1 MGQHDRRNSSYSSI
15 TFFSRGEPRA
25 APTTLKSL
33 IRDIIEH
40 MVDEKFPV
48 REDPYENATIQTKKA
63 RILSLRRS
71 IEKMAYQEQAMRLLQ
86 DMELAEEKKRKLISL
101 MKTEIEAIKALEK
114 ALESSSPE
122 LKQSIT
128 EELQLENRITILRQQ
143 LPPDPYDKALLEGTL
158 RDLNASQEVEGPHM
172 VKVAGRDFIVN
183 KNVFSPK
190 FFRDTELFA
199 EHLPIKPGEE
209 MCEVGFGT
217 GAVSI
222 TAVYRGASHVV
233 GFDINPDAVRIGNE
247 NVKLHGMED
256 KIEFRQGGLFSLHI
270 EEKFD
275 IFFWNVPFAHV
286 STEKLEGRKLTDLER
301 AVVDQDYKEIERYIS
316 WAPQYLKEGGRVYI
330 GFSSTLGPIDMLQ
343 AFASQY
349 RYDFKIV
356 FEAKSEEGGNPVKYE
371 IIELTPRGKLGNIR

>member
-1 MGQHDRRNSSYSSI
+1 
-15 TFFSRGEPRA
+15 
-25 APTTLKSL
+25 
-33 IRDIIEH
+33 

-209 MCEVGFGT
+209 MVIEIKRKQNVLKELFG
-217 GAVSI
+217 AL
-222 TAVYRGASHVV
+222 
-233 GFDINPDAVRIGNE
+233 P
-247 NVKLHGMED
+247 
-256 KIEFRQGGLFSLHI
+256 FR
-270 EEKFD
+270 K
-275 IFFWNVPFAHV
+275 
-286 STEKLEGRKLTDLER
+286 STEQLIRETRKELESKWIK
-301 AVVDQDYKEIERYIS
+301 Q
-316 WAPQYLKEGGRVYI
+316 
-330 GFSSTLGPIDMLQ
+330 
-343 AFASQY
+343 
-349 RYDFKIV
+349 
-356 FEAKSEEGGNPVKYE
+356 
-371 IIELTPRGKLGNIR
+371 